1 MLRHLRIPVYH
12 VLQPRSEKAR
22 SNRLSFCKALGHLL
36 IIFSH
41 CRVGTQWWFLCCYLQ
56 LHSRNFTIFKLVFF
70 LLNERTRVL
79 DSFLSNETIF
89 LWVSS
94 YVFRWVSFVLM
105 FLTVLLSCDWLFYNL
120 FSMALLSCSPFQV
133 SNVPMHLA
141 WSRRIENASE
151 CPFPFSVKM
160 WPHIVDAVHR
170 WSLDKVKRWTYVV
183 EISRSVWFQSTSI
196 IGVD

>member
-105 FLTVLLSCDWLFYNL
+105 FLTVLLSCEWLFYDL

-133 SNVPMHLA
+133 SNVPICLISPHWERVWMSLSILSKDVATH
-141 WSRRIENASE
+141 RRRRPSMVARQGKEMNL
-151 CPFPFSVKM
+151 CCR
-160 WPHIVDAVHR
+160 D
-170 WSLDKVKRWTYVV
+170 
-183 EISRSVWFQSTSI
+183 IS
-196 IGVD
+196 